1 MEIAGFCSAAIVDFK
16 RSFKFIRRVREVGMA
31 ALKKCFYKFLFRWFI
46 RNKHKRK
53 QLYIC
58 LPKTGI
64 VEYRRLSRLSSEENR
79 ENRAFKYFMS
89 IACIIKNEG
98 PYLREWLEYH
108 KLIGVEHFY
117 VYDNESSDNTKEV
130 LQPYIDAGDVTYI
143 YFPGRDRQD
152 PAYCHAAAHFG
163 QETRWMAVVDLDEFI
178 VLHEKDN
185 LRDFMAE
192 YADCSQIS
200 LHWVIYGSSGHEKR
214 PDGLVLENFRGHSAV
229 PDFSPKSI
237 FNPRTV
243 VDCGAHYMW
252 VCGKWVNENGA
263 EFGKDKSVPVKKAQ
277 INHYVIKSWEE
288 FYNRKAARGCVNLTQ
303 SFGDDLRRYFDQW
316 DCNDIYDDLM
326 QPYVEKLKK
335 RGVK

>member
-1 MEIAGFCSAAIVDFK
+1 
-16 RSFKFIRRVREVGMA
+16 MA
-31 ALKKCFYKFLFRWFI
+31 ALKKYFYKFLFRWVI

-64 VEYRRLSRLSSEENR
+64 AEYRRLSRLSSEENR

-152 PAYCHAAAHFG
+152 PAYCHATAHFG

-200 LHWVIYGSSGHEKR
+200 LH
-214 PDGLVLENFRGHSAV
+214 
-229 PDFSPKSI
+229 
-237 FNPRTV
+237 
-243 VDCGAHYMW
+243 
-252 VCGKWVNENGA
+252 
-263 EFGKDKSVPVKKAQ
+263 
-277 INHYVIKSWEE
+277 
-288 FYNRKAARGCVNLTQ
+288 
-303 SFGDDLRRYFDQW
+303 
-316 DCNDIYDDLM
+316 
-326 QPYVEKLKK
+326 
-335 RGVK
+335 